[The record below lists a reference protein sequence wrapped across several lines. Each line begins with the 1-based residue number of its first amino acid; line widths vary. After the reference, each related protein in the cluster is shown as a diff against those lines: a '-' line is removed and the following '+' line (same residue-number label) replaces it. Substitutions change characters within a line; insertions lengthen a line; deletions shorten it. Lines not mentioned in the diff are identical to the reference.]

1 MANLTWQEKLEKGLP
16 LNELERVKEAAER
29 ITLRRIRDAEEDAKR
44 AAERAG
50 ASVNSLEPKETSP
63 KDSKKG
69 N

>member
-1 MANLTWQEKLEKGLP
+1 MAETLTWQQKLEQGIP
-16 LNELERVKEAAER
+16 LNELERVKEAAHR
-29 ITLRRIRDAEEDAKR
+29 ITLRRIRDAEEDAAR

-50 ASVNSLEPKETSP
+50 ALAPAQKETSP